1 MLSKDLE
8 RIEREET
15 MRQDAD
21 LRRRQQPA
29 QGGTFFQ
36 HGLAQADEVNQGR
49 FAATG
54 VPTVTGSTP
63 VPSYPAAGAHQSD
76 PVGTEPPLGFSVN
89 ELEPSANHLP
99 PVEET
104 CAPAGA
110 AAAAENLPLASA
122 QPDDAGAPFSQQDE
136 DQ

>member
-1 MLSKDLE
+1 MTPGPEDE
-8 RIEREET
+8 VTQAE
-15 MRQDAD
+15 
-21 LRRRQQPA
+21 RRRILRE
-29 QGGTFFQ
+29 GTTFHQ
-36 HGLAQADEVNQGR
+36 HAQAFADELSQGR

-54 VPTVTGSTP
+54 VPTVTGATP
-63 VPSYPAAGAHQSD
+63 IPKYPAAGAHQSD
-76 PVGTEPPLGFSVN
+76 PVGVEPPLGFSVN

-122 QPDDAGAPFSQQDE
+122 QPDDAGASLSHEVGDGAA
-136 DQ
+136 